1 MSDPDSE
8 SRITVART
16 LFGTL
21 IYVPRDARFG
31 HLTMSDFIGYAI
43 KAIADALVPILDA
56 LVDLTPWEFDS
67 FQDVLNLYEGGIALP
82 DIPLVNQ
89 LKQRIPFEL
98 IKELVSTEGKNLFR
112 LPMPQVIEST
122 YFHLLNLN
130 TKFL

>member
-1 MSDPDSE
+1 MSDANTE
-8 SRITVART
+8 SRISVAST

-21 IYVPRDARFG
+21 IYVPRDERFG
-31 HLTMSDFIGYAI
+31 HLKMSDFVGYGL
-43 KAIADALVPILDA
+43 KVIADALVPILDA
-56 LVDLTPWEFDS
+56 VVDLTPWEFDS

-130 TKFL
+130 TELL